1 MIEQVSARRYSD
13 NRLIHLMIREGK
25 LCCRSAPNHAPHAT
39 RRRFPRF
46 LLLIDTVGIAAFTII
61 GAKVAIIAD
70 LYWFWIPICAAATCA
85 GGGVLLDICTGRE
98 PRTFTGEIYEELAIL
113 GGLVLIG
120 LLSLAHRVADVEAF
134 IVFAIVFTF
143 CLVYGLRIFVVIK
156 GLRAP
161 RLIS

>member
-1 MIEQVSARRYSD
+1 
-13 NRLIHLMIREGK
+13 MIREGK